1 VDTVVCISGDI
12 VIARTPEVVF
22 DVLADER
29 NEPSFNPRMVRAE
42 KVTPGPIRPGTR
54 FDTTVRTGG
63 RTADMT
69 VEYTTVD
76 RPWLLASTSAMA
88 TARIVGR
95 LTLERVPEGTRL
107 WWSWNVQPTGWR
119 WLLGPVLRVVGRRQE
134 RLVWSGLKRH
144 LEQQRDA
151 DADGARGRKPA
162 QV

>member
-88 TARIVGR
+88 AARIVGR

-107 WWSWNVQPTGWR
+107 WWSWNVPQTGWR
-119 WLLGPVLRVVGRRQE
+119 W
-134 RLVWSGLKRH
+134 
-144 LEQQRDA
+144 A
-151 DADGARGRKPA
+151 
-162 QV
+162 

>member
-1 VDTVVCISGDI
+1 
-12 VIARTPEVVF
+12 
-22 DVLADER
+22 
-29 NEPSFNPRMVRAE
+29 
-42 KVTPGPIRPGTR
+42 
-54 FDTTVRTGG
+54 
-63 RTADMT
+63 MT